1 MALQAEA
8 QTIQR
13 TQLLRSLQ
21 PQIFRLR
28 VARKSLPEHA
38 LRRLRSRQK
47 PPSPG
52 ARGLP
57 HHPHTWHRAHACA
70 QAPPPLC
77 RGSLPPQCRARGA
90 GPARPR
96 VEGGGGGDAR
106 AAWRGLL
113 REPEEEEQDGAASR
127 QSDYRAPTGPQSEAA
142 ANIVLEI
149 E

>member
-21 PQIFRLR
+21 SQIFRLR

-38 LRRLRSRQK
+38 LRRLRGLQK

-52 ARGLP
+52 ARGCHITLTP
-57 HHPHTWHRAHACA
+57 GTRHMSVPRPLRPSAE
-70 QAPPPLC
+70 APF
-77 RGSLPPQCRARGA
+77 PQQCWVRGA
-90 GPARPR
+90 GPARPM
-96 VEGGGGGDAR
+96 VGGGGVGNAR
-106 AAWRGLL
+106 SAWRGLL
-113 REPEEEEQDGAASR
+113 WEPEEEEDGAASTK
-127 QSDYRAPTGPQSEAA
+127 SGYCAPTGPQSKAA